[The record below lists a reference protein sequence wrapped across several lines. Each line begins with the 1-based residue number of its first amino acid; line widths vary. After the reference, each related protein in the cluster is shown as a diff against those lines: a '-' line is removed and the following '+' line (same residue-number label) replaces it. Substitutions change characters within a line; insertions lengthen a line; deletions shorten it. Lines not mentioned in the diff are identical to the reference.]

1 MKNNKY
7 KQMNFNEN
15 DIEYYLLTKEYAS
28 LSSKEMEFVKEA
40 IPTEEE
46 YNSMRQL
53 LLAMEEVPLEDELIP
68 NPEIKNSLVTAFE
81 KARWEK
87 GVGTKETAKVV
98 SIHQENDNRKKGVF
112 WFSIAASIVLL
123 IGLFLNRE
131 YLFLPENNQLAML
144 DEPKNVEEKNKELS
158 SNKENIAEVDMDNET
173 ESTIEY
179 EENEL
184 LDNNE
189 VAAIIEED
197 SESSSLKRE
206 ETSLEYKT
214 ITSQPSAGNQLA
226 LNEAIE
232 KEISSEGSFDD
243 SEVIALA
250 DEVAEEAGF
259 ANLSDKD
266 LSNVQVTSSIGKIE
280 IDVVESKSLQ
290 GDKEM
295 IDLFYTAL

>member
-1 MKNNKY
+1 
-7 KQMNFNEN
+7 MNFNEN
-15 DIEYYLLTKEYAS
+15 DIEYYLLTKEYTS
-28 LSSKEMEFVKEA
+28 LSSKELEFVKEA

-53 LLAMEEVPLEDELIP
+53 LLAMEEVPLEDELTP
-68 NPEIKNSLVTAFE
+68 NPEIKDSLVTAFE

-87 GVGTKETAKVV
+87 GVGTKEAAKVV
-98 SIHQENDNRKKGVF
+98 SINQEKDNRKKGVF

-189 VAAIIEED
+189 VATIIEED
-197 SESSSLKRE
+197 SESSSINRE

-226 LNEAIE
+226 LNEVTE
-232 KEISSEGSFDD
+232 KEIIAEGSFDD
-243 SEVIALA
+243 SEVIAFA
-250 DEVAEEAGF
+250 DEVAEESGF

-266 LSNVQVTSSIGKIE
+266 LTSMKVSTSAASSTIVTS
-280 IDVVESKSLQ
+280 ESQSLE

>member
-1 MKNNKY
+1 
-7 KQMNFNEN
+7 MNFNEN